1 MKFNNYSIR
10 LLQKSDLESYFQL
23 VEKNRT
29 RLENFFTGT
38 TSKTQTL
45 ESTRLFLAEML
56 AKIEAR
62 TYFPYLLIDDEKG
75 EVIGFFDIKNID
87 WNIPKAELVHQLLSS
102 RSYFL
107 FLVSFYCIKIL
118 SRSYGYDCKFC
129 FAEENNIPKNTER
142 NLGFNALGCY
152 VDSDYVSKGITTK
165 AAQLFCNHCFS
176 AYEFQKLFLRTHEG
190 NKPARAIAEKCGFE
204 IEGRIRKD
212 YKTTSGEVV
221 DLIYYGR
228 LAEVL

>member
-87 WNIPKAELVHQLLSS
+87 WNIPKAEL
-102 RSYFL
+102 
-107 FLVSFYCIKIL
+107 
-118 SRSYGYDCKFC
+118 
-129 FAEENNIPKNTER
+129 
-142 NLGFNALGCY
+142 GCY